1 MGREWNGVGVRGRG
15 WGEEREGRGKEGK
28 ARSGGEGRGEEGR
41 EGERRGGRG
50 RGVPPLLSLHFKH
63 WAIGLLQPLDLA
75 CGTLFRSR
83 CAIQISSTD
92 CSDDS

>member
-1 MGREWNGVGVRGRG
+1 MEWSRGAGEGDGV
-15 WGEEREGRGKEGK
+15 REGRG
-28 ARSGGEGRGEEGR
+28 GEGRERQGVEGR

-75 CGTLFRSR
+75 CGTLFRSS